1 MRLSITVA
9 LLTALMF
16 PASVASAQST
26 DTLTLTTYN
35 IHSAIPD
42 GYSNAD
48 YWPTVSDLQNVA
60 DVLTSAGAQ
69 VIGLQEVRNLW
80 DSPQNPT
87 ENQHPINFSLYLAG
101 LLNMEYVFGS
111 GLEVIPGRLNP
122 DGDNR
127 VVRENRSYLEWG
139 TAAQW
144 TNNGA
149 RIGHYGNAIL
159 SSLPLNSPPQSIKL
173 PRGTDAI
180 ARRLGDEPRQALRVE
195 LKDPLGSLGQV
206 IIYNTHF
213 QHNNPKTRQMQIE
226 YLISQANADLAPGN
240 SSRATTVTVF
250 LMGDFNHAPL
260 PDNDTFLDTVM
271 SAGFIDLAA
280 EFARQTNTAPRP
292 TIGDREKGRR
302 IDYIFS
308 SRPVEIM
315 DVNVIDTRVSDHIP
329 VTATIRY

>member
-1 MRLSITVA
+1 MKLSAAVILSVG
-9 LLTALMF
+9 LMF
-16 PASVASAQST
+16 PASICSAQAA

-42 GYSNAD
+42 GHNGSN

-80 DSPQNPT
+80 DSSQSPH
-87 ENQHPINFSLYLAG
+87 ENQHPINFPLYLAG
-101 LLNMEYVFGS
+101 LLNMEYAFGS

-122 DGDNR
+122 DGGNR
-127 VVRENRSYLEWG
+127 IVRENRSYLEWG
-139 TAAQW
+139 KAAQW

-195 LKDPLGSLGQV
+195 LKEPLGSLGQV
-206 IIYNTHF
+206 IVYNTHF

-226 YLISQANADLAPGN
+226 HLISHARADLEPGS
-240 SSRATTVTVF
+240 SSRASTVTVF

-260 PDNDTFLDTVM
+260 PENDTFLDTVAA
-271 SAGFIDLAA
+271 AGFIDLAA
-280 EFARQTNTAPRP
+280 EFARQTNTEPRP

-308 SRPVEIM
+308 SRPLEIL